1 MKGLNVTLLAGEELP
16 HKNFIPSLISSLC
29 SSTLQSFV
37 NLDFPEFF
45 NVFVVSVET
54 PGT

>member
-1 MKGLNVTLLAGEELP
+1 MTLLAGKELP

-29 SSTLQSFV
+29 SSTLQSFA